1 MNWDKPDHRQT
12 ETKLALANTAGI
24 LRQAVGSNLFGV
36 GIPEFLEF
44 LQLIYHAIRCRMIG
58 CSRCRATKGK
68 KRAYRMDSVIGC
80 SSDTL
85 LPGSD
90 SYRDPTPIDGI

>member
-1 MNWDKPDHRQT
+1 MNWDKPDYRQT
-12 ETKLALANTAGI
+12 GTNLALANTAGI
-24 LRQAVGSNLFGV
+24 LRKAVDSNLLGV

-68 KRAYRMDSVIGC
+68 KRAYRMDPVIGC
-80 SSDTL
+80 SGATL

-90 SYRDPTPIDGI
+90 SYRSLAPVDGI